1 MKNILRAKEMFPN
14 APDNFVELYRQIMS
28 QHEAVYCTLNPI
40 TDGNLSYI
48 RIEEEDTSLNM
59 ISGWMPSRLA
69 YMLHNLSHTPVS
81 LYLTRSGEYLDMVSG
96 HIGGNSRLTLRG
108 EAYAIALFEYFTKE
122 LPYPK

>member
-1 MKNILRAKEMFPN
+1 MA
-14 APDNFVELYRQIMS
+14 
-28 QHEAVYCTLNPI
+28 QHEAVYRTLNPI

-48 RIEEEDTSLNM
+48 RMEEEDTSLNM

-81 LYLTRSGEYLDMVSG
+81 LYLTRPGEYLDMISG

-108 EAYAIALFEYFTKE
+108 EAYAIALF
-122 LPYPK
+122 